1 MYIIALIWV
10 TQLVL
15 SFCDK
20 SSSNDVDG
28 TKIAVKYSAVRGL
41 FGAGCAA
48 IIALISG
55 GGLGFDFPSFL
66 CAFLFGIAIAVDLI
80 NYLFLA
86 KTGMVALL
94 SVINQAASLIMP
106 TVAGILFFSKP
117 VSPIQW
123 LFVLTLLVAIYI
135 LCVSSRGIYR
145 DFSFKTV
152 IMVVIR
158 FLAGGFG
165 TISMQTF
172 AEVGNGNTNLF
183 LAVSYLISAVLFF
196 AIYPFIKAENENKRF
211 KLSKRLIVFS
221 FLASALVF
229 GANLFTVMAARV
241 LDPII
246 QFSLTAVGGIV
257 LNLLLGAICFKEK
270 ITVKS
275 VVAIIIAAISV
286 VMINYFN

>member
-1 MYIIALIWV
+1 MQYIVFIWII
-10 TQLVL
+10 QLTL

-28 TKIAVKYSAVRGL
+28 MKLAVKYSAARGL

-48 IIALISG
+48 AIALFSG
-55 GGLGFDFPSFL
+55 VGLGFDLPSFL
-66 CAFLFGIAIAVDLI
+66 CAFLFGTAIAIDLI

-86 KTGMVALL
+86 KTGMVVLL

-106 TVAGILFFSKP
+106 TVAGIIFFSKP
-117 VSPIQW
+117 VNPIQW

-152 IMVVIR
+152 IMLVIR

-165 TISMQTF
+165 TMSMQTF
-172 AEVGNGNTNLF
+172 AEVGNENTNLF

-196 AIYPFIKAENENKRF
+196 AVYPFMKGENENKRL

-221 FLASALVF
+221 FLASTLVF
-229 GANLFTVMAARV
+229 GANFFTVMAARV

-275 VVAIIIAAISV
+275 VAAITIAAISV